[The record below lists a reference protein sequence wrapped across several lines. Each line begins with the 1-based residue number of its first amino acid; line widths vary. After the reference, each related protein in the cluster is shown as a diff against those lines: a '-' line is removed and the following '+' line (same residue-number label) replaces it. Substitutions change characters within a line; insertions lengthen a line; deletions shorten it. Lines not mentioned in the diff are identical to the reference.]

1 MIRLPF
7 CFVNYLYRDSFMA
20 NEINLQTLKDW
31 FTFIVAVVATVAG
44 VIFWV
49 QSINDPKFEKIE
61 KDIQVLRSDIK
72 QIRDNNNEILRIV
85 GRLEGKLEN

>member
-1 MIRLPF
+1 MT
-7 CFVNYLYRDSFMA
+7 
-20 NEINLQTLKDW
+20 NEVNLQTLKDW
-31 FTFIVAVVATVAG
+31 FTFVVAVAATVAG

-61 KDIQVLRSDIK
+61 KDIQTLRSDIK

>member
-1 MIRLPF
+1 
-7 CFVNYLYRDSFMA
+7 MA

-49 QSINDPKFEKIE
+49 QSINDPKFERLEQEIQTLKN
-61 KDIQVLRSDIK
+61 DITDI
-72 QIRDNNNEILRIV
+72 RNNNNEILRTV
-85 GRLEGKLEN
+85 GRIEGKLSN

>member
-7 CFVNYLYRDSFMA
+7 CFVNYLYRDSFIA

-61 KDIQVLRSDIK
+61 KDIQVLRNDIK

>member
-1 MIRLPF
+1 
-7 CFVNYLYRDSFMA
+7 MA